1 MFNNIFK
8 LIIKT
13 VIIIIFLLL
22 ILSINNAIAL
32 IFGIRPQT
40 VIAYTLVGIGAS
52 YVALIFY
59 DRAIEKK
66 EDPLPEYV
74 LKEAQ
79 ITKEEVEV
87 LKDILNKKLDM
98 SDTTEEE
105 IRVRAKVRE
114 RDKREKENKRRSEE
128 S

>member
-1 MFNNIFK
+1 MFNNVFK

-40 VIAYTLVGIGAS
+40 VISYALVGVGAS
-52 YVALIFY
+52 YISLMFY

-66 EDPLPEYV
+66 EDPLPEYI
-74 LKEAQ
+74 LKEAE
-79 ITKEEVEV
+79 ITREEVEV
-87 LKDILNKKLDM
+87 LKAIIHEKIDM

-114 RDKREKENKRRSEE
+114 REKRERENQSRSKES
-128 S
+128 

>member
-1 MFNNIFK
+1 MFNNVFK

-13 VIIIIFLLL
+13 VIIIVFLLL

-40 VIAYTLVGIGAS
+40 VISYALVGVGAS
-52 YVALIFY
+52 YISLMFY

-74 LKEAQ
+74 LKEAE
-79 ITKEEVEV
+79 ITREEVEV
-87 LKDILNKKLDM
+87 LKAIIHEKIDM

-114 RDKREKENKRRSEE
+114 REKRERENQSRSKES
-128 S
+128 

>member
-1 MFNNIFK
+1 MFNNVFK

-40 VIAYTLVGIGAS
+40 VIAYALVGVGAS
-52 YVALIFY
+52 YISLMFY
-59 DRAIEKK
+59 DRAVEKK
-66 EDPLPEYV
+66 EDPLPEYI
-74 LKEAQ
+74 LKEVE
-79 ITKEEVEV
+79 ITREEVEV
-87 LKDILNKKLDM
+87 LKSIIHEKIDM

-114 RDKREKENKRRSEE
+114 REKRERENQSRSKES
-128 S
+128 

>member
-13 VIIIIFLLL
+13 IIIIIFLML

-52 YVALIFY
+52 YVALTFY
-59 DRAIEKK
+59 ERAIDKK

-74 LKEAQ
+74 LKEAE

-87 LKDILNKKLDM
+87 LKSILKEKVDM
-98 SDTTEEE
+98 SDTTDEE

-114 RDKREKENKRRSEE
+114 REKRERENQGRSKES
-128 S
+128 

>member
-1 MFNNIFK
+1 MFNNVFK

-40 VIAYTLVGIGAS
+40 VISYALVGVGAS
-52 YVALIFY
+52 YISLMFY
-59 DRAIEKK
+59 DRAVEKK
-66 EDPLPEYV
+66 EDPLPEYI
-74 LKEAQ
+74 LKEVE
-79 ITKEEVEV
+79 ITREEVEV
-87 LKDILNKKLDM
+87 LKAIIHEKIDM

-114 RDKREKENKRRSEE
+114 REKRERENQSRSKES
-128 S
+128 

>member
-13 VIIIIFLLL
+13 VMIIIFLILV
-22 ILSINNAIAL
+22 LSINNAIAL
-32 IFGIRPQT
+32 IFEIRPQT

-52 YVALIFY
+52 YVALMFY

-87 LKDILNKKLDM
+87 LKDILDKKLDM

-105 IRVRAKVRE
+105 VRVRAKVRE
-114 RDKREKENKRRSEE
+114 RDKREKENERRSEE

>member
-1 MFNNIFK
+1 M
-8 LIIKT
+8 
-13 VIIIIFLLL
+13 L

-52 YVALIFY
+52 YVALTFY
-59 DRAIEKK
+59 ERAIDKK

-74 LKEAQ
+74 LKEAE

-87 LKDILNKKLDM
+87 LKSILKEKVDM
-98 SDTTEEE
+98 SDTTDEE

-114 RDKREKENKRRSEE
+114 REKREKENQRRSKE

>member
-1 MFNNIFK
+1 MFNNVFK

-40 VIAYTLVGIGAS
+40 VIAYALVGVGAS
-52 YVALIFY
+52 YISLLFY
-59 DRAIEKK
+59 DRAVEKK
-66 EDPLPEYV
+66 EDPLPEYI
-74 LKEAQ
+74 LKEVE
-79 ITKEEVEV
+79 ITREEVEV
-87 LKDILNKKLDM
+87 LKSIIHEKIDM

-114 RDKREKENKRRSEE
+114 REKRERENQSRSKES
-128 S
+128 

>member
-1 MFNNIFK
+1 MFNNVFK

-40 VIAYTLVGIGAS
+40 VIAYALVGVGAS
-52 YVALIFY
+52 YISLMFY

-66 EDPLPEYV
+66 EDPLPEYI
-74 LKEAQ
+74 LKEAE
-79 ITKEEVEV
+79 ITREEVEV
-87 LKDILNKKLDM
+87 LKAIIHEKIDM

-114 RDKREKENKRRSEE
+114 REKRERENQSRSKES
-128 S
+128 